1 MSARRPESDRV
12 QGPGFR
18 SWFLVLSAFV
28 LCAGVL
34 GAAQSRVPQ
43 RIISLIPA
51 VTEMLFA
58 IGAGDQV
65 VGVSSFD
72 TFPAE
77 VVKRPKVGGLFDP
90 NFERILSLRP
100 DLVITYGSQDE
111 LTQRLKGAN
120 IPWFSYRHGGLA
132 DITSTIRALGERT
145 GHVAQATTLA
155 SQIEAELAAVK
166 AKSAGKARPRTLIV
180 FGREEGSLRGLFVSG
195 GVGFLHDL
203 LVLAGGDNVMAD
215 ITREGLQLSSEQLLV
230 RAPDVVIELRNGEAW
245 PPERRA
251 RELAVWRDARIP
263 AARNGRVHL
272 LADPSLVIPGP
283 RVGHAARSFADV
295 VFLQAR

>member
-1 MSARRPESDRV
+1 MTARRPGFDRV
-12 QGPGFR
+12 HGP
-18 SWFLVLSAFV
+18 WFVLWFVVLGSLVLSAQ
-28 LCAGVL
+28 A
-34 GAAQSRVPQ
+34 RPQ

-77 VVKRPKVGGLFDP
+77 VEKRPKVGGLFDP

-132 DITSTIRALGERT
+132 DITATIRTLGMRT
-145 GHVAQATTLA
+145 GHDAQAQTLA
-155 SQIEAELAAVK
+155 TRLEAELAAVK
-166 AKSAGKARPRTLIV
+166 ASASGKARPRTLIV

-203 LVLAGGDNVMAD
+203 LELAGGDNVMAD
-215 ITREGLQLSSEQLLV
+215 VKREGLQLSSEQLLV
-230 RAPDVVIELRNGEAW
+230 RAPDVVIELRNGQAW

-251 RELAVWRDARIP
+251 RELAVWREARIP
-263 AARNGRVHL
+263 ASRNGRVHL

-283 RVGHAARSFADV
+283 RVGQSARAIADV

>member
-1 MSARRPESDRV
+1 MVLCARV
-12 QGPGFR
+12 LGA
-18 SWFLVLSAFV
+18 LVLV
-28 LCAGVL
+28 LGAGVL
-34 GAAQSRVPQ
+34 GAQVRPQ

-77 VVKRPKVGGLFDP
+77 VEKRPKVGGLFDP

-111 LTQRLKGAN
+111 LAQRLKGAN
-120 IPWFSYRHGGLA
+120 IPWFPYRHGGLA
-132 DITSTIRALGERT
+132 DITSTIRDLGART
-145 GHVAQATTLA
+145 GHDAQAQTLA

-166 AKSAGKARPRTLIV
+166 AQSAGKTRPRTLVV

-203 LVLAGGDNVMAD
+203 LELAGGDNVMAEVK
-215 ITREGLQLSSEQLLV
+215 REGLQLSSEQLLV
-230 RAPDVVIELRNGEAW
+230 RAPDVVIELRNGQAW
-245 PPERRA
+245 SPERRA
-251 RELAVWRDARIP
+251 RELAVWREARIP
-263 AARNGRVHL
+263 AARNGRIHL

-283 RVGHAARSFADV
+283 RVAHAARAIGVS
-295 VFLQAR
+295 LRP

>member
-1 MSARRPESDRV
+1 MTMVLRARV
-12 QGPGFR
+12 LGA
-18 SWFLVLSAFV
+18 LVLV
-28 LCAGVL
+28 LGAGVL
-34 GAAQSRVPQ
+34 GAQVRPQ

-58 IGAGDQV
+58 MGAGEQV

-72 TFPAE
+72 TFPSQVE
-77 VVKRPKVGGLFDP
+77 TRPKVGGLFDP

-132 DITSTIRALGERT
+132 DITSTIRALGVQT
-145 GHVAQATTLA
+145 GHEAQAQTLA
-155 SQIEAELAAVK
+155 AQIEAELAGVK
-166 AKSAGKARPRTLIV
+166 ARSAGRARPRTLIV

-203 LVLAGGDNVMAD
+203 LELAGGENVMAE
-215 ITREGLQLSSEQLLV
+215 IAREGLQLSSEQLLV
-230 RAPDVVIELRNGEAW
+230 RAPDVVIELRNGQAW
-245 PPERRA
+245 SPERRA
-251 RELAVWRDARIP
+251 RELAIWREARIP
-263 AARNGRVHL
+263 AARNGRIHL

-283 RVGHAARSFADV
+283 RVGHSARTIADV
-295 VFLQAR
+295 VFPPIR

>member
-1 MSARRPESDRV
+1 MTRHGPRCDKV
-12 QGPGFR
+12 QGPGFLLGV
-18 SWFLVLSAFV
+18 LVLSAMV
-28 LCAGVL
+28 LS
-34 GAAQSRVPQ
+34 AATQPAPK

-72 TFPAE
+72 TYPAE
-77 VVKRPKVGGLFDP
+77 VETRQKVGGLFDP

-100 DLVITYGSQDE
+100 DMVITYGSQDE
-111 LTQRLKGAN
+111 LTTRLKTAN

-132 DITSTIRALGERT
+132 DITSTIRALGVRT
-145 GHVAQATTLA
+145 GHAAQAQTLA
-155 SQIEAELAAVK
+155 SQIETELAAVK
-166 AKSAGKARPRTLIV
+166 ARSAGKARPRTLVV

-203 LVLAGGDNVMAD
+203 LELAGGENVMAD
-215 ITREGLQLSSEQLLV
+215 VAREGLQLSSEQLLG
-230 RAPDVVIELRNGEAW
+230 RAPDVVIELRNGQAW
-245 PPERRA
+245 SPDRRA
-251 RELAVWRDARIP
+251 RELGVWRDARIP
-263 AARNGRVHL
+263 ASRNGRVHL

-283 RVGHAARSFADV
+283 RVGQAARTIADV
-295 VFLQAR
+295 IFLQGR